1 MKGMTVQIV
10 LETVTGEDPF
20 GNPIVTETTEDVED
34 VLVGSPSADDAA
46 STISLYGKTCAFV
59 LGIPRTDTHDWTD
72 RVVIIFGERY
82 RTIGWPE
89 RGIDANI
96 PLRWNRNVR
105 VERYYG

>member
-1 MKGMTVQIV
+1 MRGMTVQLV
-10 LETVTGEDPF
+10 VKTQTGTDPF
-20 GNPIVTETTEDVED
+20 GAPIESEELIDVDD
-34 VLVGSPSADDAA
+34 VLVGSPSTADA
-46 STISLYGKTCAFV
+46 TETVSLYGKTCAFV

-72 RVVIIFGERY
+72 AEVVIFGERY
-82 RTIGWPE
+82 RTIGYPM

>member
-20 GNPIVTETTEDVED
+20 GSPITTETMEDVDD
-34 VLVGSPSADDAA
+34 VLVGLPSSDDAA
-46 STISLYGKTCAFV
+46 TTISLYGKTCAFV

-72 RVVIIFGERY
+72 KVVIIFGDRY

-89 RGIDANI
+89 RGIDENI
-96 PLRWNRNVR
+96 PLRWNRNVK